1 VTSCRRAVW
10 LRARRKTTNILLPGT
25 AARGTVI
32 TVAGAA
38 LADYYALIAYAAA
51 TLDKNTA
58 ASRRLLYERARA
70 SLVTQM
76 RKLDPPLTESEI
88 RREQFALEEAI
99 RKLEA
104 EKLSRLAQRN
114 DRLTSIGVTA
124 TCFSP
129 QRGRN

>member
-1 VTSCRRAVW
+1 M
-10 LRARRKTTNILLPGT
+10 
-25 AARGTVI
+25 I

-99 RKLEA
+99 QFAGRYSLG
-104 EKLSRLAQRN
+104 
-114 DRLTSIGVTA
+114 TIGIGQTRRVQHLLDPVPGL
-124 TCFSP
+124 C
-129 QRGRN
+129 GDE